1 MKISVGHAERE
12 SESVILEVIYGDCSG
27 ELHRQSVA
35 TEVRGH
41 RDGISNGPQDNPILV

>member
-1 MKISVGHAERE
+1 MKVSVGHAERE
-12 SESVILEVIYGDCSG
+12 SEAVILEIIHGDSSG

-41 RDGISNGPQDNPILV
+41 RDGRSNGPQDNPIPI